1 MCPNRCGNDASSSDP
16 SVNVRHEVSV
26 GPVDAAGI
34 DISHP
39 VETPAKISEAR
50 LRMGIDLEAPMP
62 PLPELR
68 CLVR

>member
-1 MCPNRCGNDASSSDP
+1 MTAISDP
-16 SVNVRHEVSV
+16 WNDVSHQVGV
-26 GPVDAAGI
+26 GPVDDAVI

-39 VETPAKISEAR
+39 VETPAKIPEAR

-68 CLVR
+68 WTA

>member
-16 SVNVRHEVSV
+16 SVNVHHEVSV

-50 LRMGIDLEAPMP
+50 LRMGIDL
-62 PLPELR
+62 
-68 CLVR
+68 